1 MIVVYLR
8 FKRRGINYREKVEFM
23 ENENI
28 GQYIRAR
35 RLEMKL
41 SQAALGHKIGKSSQV
56 ISNWERGF
64 TKGVSVEALAKI
76 AEVLQVDIRYFIPN
90 TKSFVATDARLQAII
105 EAYPRLTEHT
115 KEIIDNAIREDV
127 SQRMCVYSATD
138 SPVRYSREN

>member
-1 MIVVYLR
+1 
-8 FKRRGINYREKVEFM
+8 M

-64 TKGVSVEALAKI
+64 TKSVSVEELAKI
-76 AEVLQVDIRYFIPN
+76 ADALQVDIRYFFPH
-90 TKSFVATDARLQAII
+90 TKPFVAMDGRLQAII
-105 EAYPRLTEHT
+105 DAYPRLTEHT
-115 KEIIDNAIREDV
+115 KEIIDNAIREDF
-127 SQRMCVYSATD
+127 SQD
-138 SPVRYSREN
+138 I

>member
-1 MIVVYLR
+1 
-8 FKRRGINYREKVEFM
+8 M
-23 ENENI
+23 ENKSI

-35 RLEMKL
+35 RLKMKL

-90 TKSFVATDARLQAII
+90 TKSFVSTDARLQAII
-105 EAYPRLTEHT
+105 DAYPRLTEHT
-115 KEIIDNAIREDV
+115 KEIIDNAIRKDV
-127 SQRMCVYSATD
+127 SQ
-138 SPVRYSREN
+138 NI